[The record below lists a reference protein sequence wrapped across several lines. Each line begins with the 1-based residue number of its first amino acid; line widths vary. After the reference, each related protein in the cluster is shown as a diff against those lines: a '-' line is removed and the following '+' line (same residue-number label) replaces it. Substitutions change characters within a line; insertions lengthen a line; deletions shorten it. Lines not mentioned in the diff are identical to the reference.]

1 MPGKDFVSG
10 LGMPDLDKYESM
22 EDKLEAIRSSIYML
36 LENLQYTLRHLDAS
50 NMNGTEMEKWLAGTI
65 NANEIISKTLIS
77 DEIYSDYGE
86 IADLTASRLRT
97 DYMKAR
103 RWLNGD
109 TDPLD
114 YLDIHDE
121 QIEFISGSVHYEEA
135 GGIQIPTDEQL
146 LAYDGSP
153 FFWRDR
159 SMTQMTS
166 RKRTPWPVYVYRYDE
181 LVKGK
186 LCFENLVIP
195 GGFTKLPVIKLGAG
209 SDPAPGHESY
219 GKAEI
224 LKDVDGLFIKYV
236 TGTGTPMSAGMTDEG
251 KITLFANSAPT
262 VIELGKGSDPAPGH
276 ESYGKAVFRKATDG
290 MYIEYVTG
298 TGTPMSVTMKD
309 SGEAAINVGNAVTVK
324 VSGSEAALA
333 VSGGAAVKVN
343 GSGAYYHNDEIS
355 TKADPLTPAQEA
367 RVVEI
372 VASMLPTT

>member
-10 LGMPDLDKYESM
+10 LGLPDLDKYEST

-97 DYMKAR
+97 DYMKAQ

-135 GGIQIPTDEQL
+135 GGVEVPTEEQL

-181 LVKGK
+181 LVK
-186 LCFENLVIP
+186 CSMHFETTP
-195 GGFTKLPVIKLGAG
+195 GAHTTKQPVIEMGAG
-209 SDPAPGHESY
+209 SDPNHPAY
-219 GKAEI
+219 GKARFH
-224 LKDVDGLFIKYV
+224 KGTDGL
-236 TGTGTPMSAGMTDEG
+236 
-251 KITLFANSAPT
+251 
-262 VIELGKGSDPAPGH
+262 
-276 ESYGKAVFRKATDG
+276 
-290 MYIEYVTG
+290 YINYVTG
-298 TGTPMSVTMKD
+298 TGTPMSVAMKD
-309 SGEAAINVGNAVTVK
+309 SGEAAINVGAVTI
-324 VSGSEAALA
+324 SANGSEAALA

-355 TKADPLTPAQEA
+355 TKADPLTPEQEA